1 MIMQRVIISIIVF
14 FFFFPLCVFAQK
26 ETVFV
31 IESYHAEYPW
41 DASYKK
47 GLQETLGDKYN
58 LVYFEM
64 DTKRLPVSEYEK
76 RAQMAWN
83 EYKKINPELVILG
96 DDNALKYL
104 GPKFVNT
111 TTNVVYLG
119 INNNPQ
125 NYDMVRHKNITG
137 VLERVLLKR
146 SIVSIKQ
153 LVKIKRVLVLFDSG
167 TTSQVV
173 RDEVFSGKES
183 VSIRD
188 IRVDIKYLDNFT
200 VWKKTVLS
208 AKKQGYDVILV
219 GLYHTIKDDVG
230 KHVDAEKIVEWTSEN
245 TPIPPFAFWDFTVG
259 PRKAIGG
266 YVLFGEEQGKTA
278 GKIALKILSGE
289 SPANIKPKIAQKG
302 RFLFSK
308 SQLKKW
314 GMTLIGDFSSKVEY
328 TK

>member
-1 MIMQRVIISIIVF
+1 MIVL

-26 ETVFV
+26 KTILV

-41 DASYKK
+41 DASWKK

-64 DTKRLPVSEYEK
+64 DTKRLPMSEYEK

-83 EYKKINPELVILG
+83 EYKKVNPELVILG

-104 GPKFVNT
+104 GQKFVNT
-111 TTNVVYLG
+111 TTPVVYLG
-119 INNNPQ
+119 INNNPR

-137 VLERVLLKR
+137 VLERALLKR
-146 SIVSIKQ
+146 SIVFINKI
-153 LVKIKRVLVLFDSG
+153 LKIKKVLVLFDSG

-173 RDEVFSGKES
+173 RDEIFSGKES
-183 VSIRD
+183 VSIID
-188 IRVDIKYLDNFT
+188 IRVDIKPMDNYT
-200 VWKKTVLS
+200 VWKKAVLN
-208 AKKQGYDVILV
+208 AKEQGYDVIFV
-219 GLYHTIKDDVG
+219 GLYHTIKDDMG

-245 TPIPPFAFWDFTVG
+245 TPIPPFAFWDFAVG

-278 GKIALKILSGE
+278 AKIALKILSGE
-289 SPANIKPKIAQKG
+289 NPSEIRPKIAQKG
-302 RFLFSK
+302 RFLFSE

-314 GMTLIGDFSSKVEY
+314 GLTLPSNIAVAAKY
-328 TK
+328 TE

>member
-1 MIMQRVIISIIVF
+1 MQRFIILIIAC

-26 ETVFV
+26 ETILL

-41 DASYKK
+41 DVSYKK
-47 GLQETLGDKYN
+47 GLQDTLGDKYN

-83 EYKKINPELVILG
+83 EFKKVNPKLVILG

-104 GPKFVNT
+104 GPKFVT
-111 TTNVVYLG
+111 TTTPVVYLG
-119 INNNPQ
+119 INSNPRS
-125 NYDMVRHKNITG
+125 YDMAGHKNITG
-137 VLERVLLKR
+137 VLERVLMKH
-146 SIVSIKQ
+146 SIVFINKLLPIK
-153 LVKIKRVLVLFDSG
+153 KVLVLFDSG
-167 TTSQVV
+167 TTAQVV
-173 RDEVFSGKES
+173 RDEIFHGKES
-183 VSIRD
+183 VSISN
-188 IRVDIKYLDNFT
+188 IRVNIKLIDKYT
-200 VWKKTVLS
+200 VWEKTVLN

-245 TPIPPFAFWDFTVG
+245 APVPPFAFWDFAVG
-259 PRKAIGG
+259 PRKTIGG
-266 YVLFGEEQGKTA
+266 YVLFGEEQGIKA
-278 GKIALKILSGE
+278 GELSLKILSGE
-289 SPANIKPKIAQKG
+289 SPANNYPSTVRSG

-314 GMTLIGDFSSKVEY
+314 GVTLPNDIASKTKY
-328 TK
+328 TE